1 MSVRDR
7 ILVALAVALALE
19 CAPYALG
26 AKDTV
31 KLTVS
36 AAALRQPI
44 EIVDPAVLKISN
56 IYGGEFIGATA
67 AEPDRDWPR
76 YTVVFDLQ
84 TLDGV
89 KSPAYTVT
97 YSRNRWTGEGF
108 VYLPGHGDA
117 AYARNGSTILRDGAD
132 GRWHHAS
139 AAWAEALNARVP

>member
-1 MSVRDR
+1 MSLRSR
-7 ILVALAVALALE
+7 SLVALVVALALG
-19 CAPYALG
+19 CAPHALG
-26 AKDTV
+26 VKDTV

-36 AAALRQPI
+36 SDALRQPI

-117 AYARNGSTILRDGAD
+117 SYQGNAGTIIRDESD
-132 GRWHHAS
+132 GRWHRAS
-139 AAWAEALNARVP
+139 DAWAEALNARVP

>member
-1 MSVRDR
+1 MSLRSR
-7 ILVALAVALALE
+7 SLVTLAVALAIE
-19 CAPYALG
+19 CAPHALG

-36 AAALRQPI
+36 SAALRQPI
-44 EIVDPAVLKISN
+44 EIVDPAVLTISN
-56 IYGGEFIGATA
+56 IYDGEFVGGIA

-76 YTVVFDLQ
+76 YIVVFDLQ

-89 KSPAYTVT
+89 KGAAYTVS

-117 AYARNGSTILRDGAD
+117 SYPGNAGTIIRDESD
-132 GRWHHAS
+132 GRWHRAS
-139 AAWAEALNARVP
+139 DAWAEALNARLP